1 MRAGPSG
8 KVSPLD
14 SAPRPGAGG
23 AAWLG
28 RLALETGSGWGG
40 AVLLGLGPQTS
51 AAGRNLKGSSAQKSY
66 RCVGRRGVHG
76 PLGVPGR
83 RVTPS
88 PRGLT
93 GLCIPAPC
101 TGSLPP
107 GPVPEGLIRIYSM
120 RFCPYAHRT
129 RLVLRA
135 KGIRHEVIN
144 INLRNKPEWY
154 YTKHPFGQ
162 IPVLENS
169 KCQLIYESVI
179 ACEYLDDA
187 YPGRKLYPYD
197 PYERARQKMLLEL
210 FYKVPHLTKECLV
223 ALRCGRECTD
233 LKLALRQEFCNLE
246 EILGYQNTVFFGGD
260 CISMIDY
267 LFWPWFER
275 LEVYGIADCL
285 NHTPALRLWT
295 AAMKQDPTVCA
306 LLIDKSV
313 FSGFLN
319 LYFQNNP
326 DAFDYGL
333 IC

>member
-1 MRAGPSG
+1 MEDATRTFG
-8 KVSPLD
+8 
-14 SAPRPGAGG
+14 
-23 AAWLG
+23 
-28 RLALETGSGWGG
+28 
-40 AVLLGLGPQTS
+40 
-51 AAGRNLKGSSAQKSY
+51 KGS
-66 RCVGRRGVHG
+66 C
-76 PLGVPGR
+76 
-83 RVTPS
+83 
-88 PRGLT
+88 
-93 GLCIPAPC
+93 
-101 TGSLPP
+101 PP
-107 GPVPEGLIRIYSM
+107 GPVPEGLIRVYSM
-120 RFCPYAHRT
+120 RFCPFAHRT

-210 FYKVPHLTKECLV
+210 FYK
-223 ALRCGRECTD
+223 
-233 LKLALRQEFCNLE
+233 
-246 EILGYQNTVFFGGD
+246 ILGYQNTVFFGGD

-275 LEVYGIADCL
+275 LDVYGIADCL
-285 NHTPALRLWT
+285 NHTPALQLWT

-306 LLIDKSV
+306 LLIDRSI
-313 FSGFLN
+313 FLGFLN

-333 IC
+333 TC

>member
-1 MRAGPSG
+1 MTDDATRT
-8 KVSPLD
+8 
-14 SAPRPGAGG
+14 
-23 AAWLG
+23 LG
-28 RLALETGSGWGG
+28 
-40 AVLLGLGPQTS
+40 
-51 AAGRNLKGSSAQKSY
+51 KGS
-66 RCVGRRGVHG
+66 
-76 PLGVPGR
+76 
-83 RVTPS
+83 
-88 PRGLT
+88 
-93 GLCIPAPC
+93 I
-101 TGSLPP
+101 PP
-107 GPVPEGLIRIYSM
+107 GPVPEGVIRLYSM

-154 YTKHPFGQ
+154 FTKHPFGQ

-210 FYKVPHLTKECLV
+210 FYK
-223 ALRCGRECTD
+223 
-233 LKLALRQEFCNLE
+233 
-246 EILGYQNTVFFGGD
+246 ILGYQNTVFFGGD

-275 LEVYGIADCL
+275 LEVYGIADCV
-285 NHTPALRLWT
+285 NHTPALRLWI
-295 AAMKQDPTVCA
+295 AAMKQDPTVCS
-306 LLIDKSV
+306 LLTDKNT
-313 FSGFLN
+313 FLGFLN

-326 DAFDYGL
+326 GAFDYGL
-333 IC
+333 SC

>member
-1 MRAGPSG
+1 MTDDATRT
-8 KVSPLD
+8 
-14 SAPRPGAGG
+14 
-23 AAWLG
+23 LG
-28 RLALETGSGWGG
+28 
-40 AVLLGLGPQTS
+40 
-51 AAGRNLKGSSAQKSY
+51 KGS
-66 RCVGRRGVHG
+66 
-76 PLGVPGR
+76 
-83 RVTPS
+83 
-88 PRGLT
+88 
-93 GLCIPAPC
+93 PA
-101 TGSLPP
+101 P
-107 GPVPEGLIRIYSM
+107 GPVSEGLIRLYSM

-135 KGIRHEVIN
+135 KGISHEVIN

-154 YTKHPFGQ
+154 FTKHPFGQ

-210 FYKVPHLTKECLV
+210 FYK
-223 ALRCGRECTD
+223 
-233 LKLALRQEFCNLE
+233 
-246 EILGYQNTVFFGGD
+246 ILGYQNTIFFGGD

-275 LEVYGIADCL
+275 LDVYGIADCV
-285 NHTPALRLWT
+285 NHTPALRLWI

-306 LLIDKSV
+306 LLIDKNI
-313 FSGFLN
+313 FLGFLN

-333 IC
+333 SC